1 MVTALAWSP
10 GGERLVVGGGDEM
23 GSEMLQ
29 AKETCVRVW
38 EFATGKQEI
47 TFSEHKDVVNSVAWS
62 PDGKRLATASVD
74 RTVRQYAMDIELLL
88 QVARGRVTRNLTPE
102 ECRKYL
108 HRKEVPPIP

>member
-1 MVTALAWSP
+1 
-10 GGERLVVGGGDEM
+10 
-23 GSEMLQ
+23 
-29 AKETCVRVW
+29 
-38 EFATGKQEI
+38 
-47 TFSEHKDVVNSVAWS
+47 VAWS

-108 HRKEVPPIP
+108 HLKEVPPIP